1 MRCVCLCLCLRFCS
15 CFCVCL
21 CRRLCLWRCRCRY
34 HCHYHCLC
42 QCHCLCFGLCFCL
55 HHRHCDCPL
64 TRNQPRTSLPLLLP
78 SLPPPSPSP
87 PPAYLEPLSLYV
99 CVCVCVCVWSGRVHH
114 HQRKVFQDCGHSQRA
129 LPLGPSYPPPPF
141 HAHHK
146 SNANTHHHQARLD
159 YRLLCLCTCLLRVFF
174 VPVPPPVSCYPC
186 RPHLSSPEKIFYL
199 QRGAGKDFV
208 AVRHFVPYVL
218 GPHWVWCVQH
228 TKHLTRAQM
237 PNTS

>member
-99 CVCVCVCVWSGRVHH
+99 CVCVCVCGVDVYITTKERCFKIVGTASGHFPLVLPILLLLFMHTTNRTQIHIIIKHDSIIACCVYARAYCVFFLFLFLLPYRAIRVAPTFLL
-114 HQRKVFQDCGHSQRA
+114 QRRYSIYRGGRGRTLWLFATLYHMY
-129 LPLGPSYPPPPF
+129 LGPTGYGVY
-141 HAHHK
+141 
-146 SNANTHHHQARLD
+146 NT
-159 YRLLCLCTCLLRVFF
+159 
-174 VPVPPPVSCYPC
+174 
-186 RPHLSSPEKIFYL
+186 
-199 QRGAGKDFV
+199 
-208 AVRHFVPYVL
+208 
-218 GPHWVWCVQH
+218 
-228 TKHLTRAQM
+228 
-237 PNTS
+237 PNI